1 MPNYIERR
9 FPVFKAGT
17 HTDSGGQQRTWTPAD
32 LDHMASAYDPAH
44 HEAPVVIGHPKDNSP
59 AFGWVKGLSH
69 EDGMI
74 YARAELVPEFDEMVR
89 KGLFKKRSISLY
101 EDGSLRHIGFLGA
114 RPPAVKGLPDI
125 RFNDG
130 KEAAVVIVT
139 NSLQGP
145 NGNEVP
151 RGKPRGFKGDYPAL
165 TLFRSTLRGMGPR
178 GNQPQGGREM
188 KFFEWARQLAGKE
201 GVTLEDLPPSFSEA
215 EIEKRIEKA
224 LTEERTRIAT
234 GFAEARKAEEE
245 KLRKREEDLNAK
257 EREARNKGIASFCE
271 ALEREG
277 RLTPAMMKA
286 GMGMTNF
293 LTAIGS
299 MDGTIEFG
307 ETDHKTSQTPLEFM
321 EMFLRG
327 LPKAIEF
334 GEVAFAGKDPGA
346 KGDSG
351 KWERLVESYMEKNP
365 SASYREAIL
374 IVSKE
379 NPELFQ
385 ERE

>member
-1 MPNYIERR
+1 M
-9 FPVFKAGT
+9 
-17 HTDSGGQQRTWTPAD
+17 
-32 LDHMASAYDPAH
+32 
-44 HEAPVVIGHPKDNSP
+44 
-59 AFGWVKGLSH
+59 
-69 EDGMI
+69 
-74 YARAELVPEFDEMVR
+74 
-89 KGLFKKRSISLY
+89 
-101 EDGSLRHIGFLGA
+101 
-114 RPPAVKGLPDI
+114 
-125 RFNDG
+125 
-130 KEAAVVIVT
+130 
-139 NSLQGP
+139 
-145 NGNEVP
+145 
-151 RGKPRGFKGDYPAL
+151 
-165 TLFRSTLRGMGPR
+165 
-178 GNQPQGGREM
+178 
-188 KFFEWARQLAGKE
+188 
-201 GVTLEDLPPSFSEA
+201 
-215 EIEKRIEKA
+215 
-224 LTEERTRIAT
+224 TEERTRIAT